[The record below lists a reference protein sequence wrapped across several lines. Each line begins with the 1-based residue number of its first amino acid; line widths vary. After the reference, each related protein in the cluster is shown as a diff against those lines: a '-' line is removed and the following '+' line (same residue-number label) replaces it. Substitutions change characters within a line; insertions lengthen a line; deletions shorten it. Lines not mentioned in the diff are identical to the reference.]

1 VARKATTTDPSVS
14 VIVPTFQ
21 RRAFAR
27 RAVESVL
34 SQSFQDFELIVVDDG
49 STDGTEDALSGLDER
64 IRYVRQEN
72 RGVERARNAGL
83 QQARGRIVAFLDDDD
98 RWLADHLAAV
108 VEVFDQQ
115 PETVLVT
122 TCPWY
127 AIAGRERPEAARVV
141 HPLPRLFIWGEV
153 GWPSCVAA
161 RRDAVIE
168 IGGFDPE
175 AGGETDLYLR
185 LALKGPF
192 AYLRRRT
199 VVREEL
205 PTSLGAARR
214 RQFLHLDGREVSA
227 RRILAELDRT
237 PPSDPRLAEQ
247 ARGNLAF
254 VLALQALA
262 RDDVDAFRA
271 RIDEARRL
279 LPQLSTEPELVI
291 ARLLQHLPGAD
302 ERERALHVV
311 SAAALAW
318 PERDSPTAI
327 GLRLHSARL
336 SVRAGRVGL
345 ARELLEGV
353 PIGGGARAVLGT
365 IVARVRGRHRPP
377 ARVRAR

>member
-1 VARKATTTDPSVS
+1 VEGKATTTGPSVS

-21 RRAFAR
+21 RREFAR

-49 STDGTEDALSGLDER
+49 STDGTEEALSGLDER
-64 IRYVRQEN
+64 IRYMRQEN

-98 RWLADHLAAV
+98 RWLDDHLATV
-108 VEVFDQQ
+108 VEVFEQR
-115 PETVLVT
+115 PECVLVT

-127 AIAGRERPEAARVV
+127 ATAGRERPEAAGVV
-141 HPLPRLFIWGEV
+141 HPLPRLFVWSEV

-161 RRDAVIE
+161 RRDALLE

-214 RQFLHLDGREVSA
+214 RQFLHLEGREVSA
-227 RRILAELDRT
+227 RRILAELERT
-237 PPSDPRLAEQ
+237 PPSDPRLAAQ

-262 RDDVDAFRA
+262 REDVDAFRA

-291 ARLLQHLPGAD
+291 ARLLQHVPGAD
-302 ERERALHVV
+302 ERERALQVV
-311 SAAALAW
+311 GAAARAW

-327 GLRLHSARL
+327 ALRLYGARL
-336 SVRAGRVGL
+336 ALRGGRLRL
-345 ARELLEGV
+345 ARELLDGV
-353 PIGGGARAVLGT
+353 PIGSGARAVLGR
-365 IVARVRGRHRPP
+365 ISARTRGHHHRPLP
-377 ARVRAR
+377 E